1 MATIYYV
8 AKSGSDRN
16 PGTKNCP
23 FLTIQRAADVAVA
36 GDTVIVHEGV
46 YREWVKPRYG
56 GLTSDCRITYMAA
69 QGEHVVIKGSEQ
81 VDNWELVE
89 GTVWKTEVDNTVF
102 RDYNPFAT
110 EIDGDWMV
118 SPREKKVHTGDVYL
132 NGKSFF
138 EADSLDKVFHP
149 EKWEKSIH
157 ETWGWREEKL
167 ISPEDSLYR
176 WTNCYDLSLLWFLL
190 CLSR

>member
-81 VDNWELVE
+81 VDNWELC
-89 GTVWKTEVDNTVF
+89 
-102 RDYNPFAT
+102 
-110 EIDGDWMV
+110 
-118 SPREKKVHTGDVYL
+118 
-132 NGKSFF
+132 GKQ
-138 EADSLDKVFHP
+138 
-149 EKWEKSIH
+149 
-157 ETWGWREEKL
+157 KL
-167 ISPEDSLYR
+167 IIL
-176 WTNCYDLSLLWFLL
+176 FLGITIHL
-190 CLSR
+190 PRKLMVTGW

>member
-56 GLTSDCRITYMAA
+56 GLTSDCRSTYMAA

-89 GTVWKTEVDNTVF
+89 GTVWKTEVW
-102 RDYNPFAT
+102 R
-110 EIDGDWMV
+110 I
-118 SPREKKVHTGDVYL
+118 EKNGMYL
-132 NGKSFF
+132 LRHINS
-138 EADSLDKVFHP
+138 
-149 EKWEKSIH
+149 
-157 ETWGWREEKL
+157 
-167 ISPEDSLYR
+167 
-176 WTNCYDLSLLWFLL
+176 
-190 CLSR
+190 